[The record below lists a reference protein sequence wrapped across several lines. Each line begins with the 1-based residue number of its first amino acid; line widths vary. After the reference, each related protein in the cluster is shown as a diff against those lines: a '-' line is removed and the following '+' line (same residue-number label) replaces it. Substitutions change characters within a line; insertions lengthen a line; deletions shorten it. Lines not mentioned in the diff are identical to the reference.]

1 MASSPPSTS
10 AGYGT
15 IPSPPTTTTSAAA
28 LRPWRTLLPP
38 DAAFS
43 RPYSAG
49 EALARL
55 RRNLSHFRAN
65 YALFALILLF
75 LSLLFHP
82 LSLLL
87 FLALF
92 AAWILLYFSGR
103 PLAVLGR
110 TLDDR
115 FVLAALGLVTVVA
128 VVLTGVG
135 ANVLVALVA
144 AAAAVGAHAA
154 LRSTEDLF
162 LDEADGFEGVA
173 SLGGVEPDAAS
184 QLWRLY
190 KGLSNLSLSL
200 SLSLDHIFCSA

>member
-15 IPSPPTTTTSAAA
+15 IPSPATTTTTTATTASAAA

-49 EALARL
+49 EALARI

-92 AAWILLYFSGR
+92 AAWLLLYFSGR

-115 FVLAALGLVTVVA
+115 AVLAALGLVTVVA
-128 VVLTGVG
+128 IVLTGVG

-154 LRSTEDLF
+154 LRSTEDML
-162 LDEADGFEGVA
+162 LDEADGVEGGLV
-173 SLGGVEPDAAS
+173 SVVGSPMRPPSYGGFARV
-184 QLWRLY
+184 
-190 KGLSNLSLSL
+190 
-200 SLSLDHIFCSA
+200 